1 MIREVIRKE
10 GMVALGRVVFTSREH
25 VIALEPRRKG
35 LLGITLRFSIA
46 GRGRMPARPRLPAAV
61 AISPGGMTAP
71 GRSPA
76 ADHSHFGLV
85 PA

>member
-46 GRGRMPARPRLPAAV
+46 GRGRMPTRHDSPPPSPYPRAA
-61 AISPGGMTAP
+61 
-71 GRSPA
+71 
-76 ADHSHFGLV
+76 
-85 PA
+85 